1 MASAEL
7 RELTENAR
15 VTVRREG
22 DPNPDGRCV
31 VYWMQRSQRGRDNHA
46 VDVAVN
52 AANALGLPLVVYFA
66 AISNF
71 PHANLRHYSFLNQGL
86 ADIEEDLAARG
97 IAFVMRRAPNESH
110 EKLFADVGAALVI
123 GDENPM
129 REPERWRKHLASR
142 LRIPFWTVDAD
153 VVVPSKLMER
163 AQYGAY
169 TIRPR
174 IQRLLPEFLRPY
186 ENLKADREW
195 KKPKSFH
202 ADDVRDDITRG
213 WQDLDRSVL
222 PVEAWQGGTHAG
234 QKRLRHFVEKV
245 LADYE
250 KTRNRPELDGTSCL
264 SPYLHFGH
272 VGPMTIALAVEA
284 AVKKNAKLR
293 AARDAFFNELIVW
306 RELAVNF
313 VRYSS
318 HYDSPDCAEPWAKQT
333 LAEHARDER
342 EYLYSLAELE
352 AAKTHDDLW
361 NAAQLQMVRHGWMHN
376 VMRMYWAKK
385 ILEWTPDVKTAMR
398 FAVHLND
405 KYFLDGRDPNGYAG
419 IAWAMVGK
427 FDRAWGE
434 RAIFG
439 KIRYMSGAS
448 TGRKFDSK
456 RYMEQMQVLP
466 VQGGLF

>member
-22 DPNPDGRCV
+22 DPDPDGRCV

-110 EKLFADVGAALVI
+110 EKLFTDVRAALVI

-195 KKPKSFH
+195 KKPQSFN
-202 ADDVRDDITRG
+202 ADEVRDDITRG

-318 HYDSPDCAEPWAKQT
+318 NYDSPDCAEPWAKQT

>member
-22 DPNPDGRCV
+22 DPDPDGRCV

-110 EKLFADVGAALVI
+110 EKLFTDVRAALVI

-318 HYDSPDCAEPWAKQT
+318 NYDSPDCAEPWAKQT

-456 RYMEQMQVLP
+456 RYIEQMQVLP